1 MKKYQRH
8 DEPGPVY
15 SHYQRERFL
24 CLLRTTVRSAA
35 IHRVSAFID
44 STIPYIPR
52 FGTSDHGSIDVL
64 PLSGNN
70 WDITIF
76 GSNLTSFAGS

>member
-24 CLLRTTVRSAA
+24 CLLRTTVRSTAVL
-35 IHRVSAFID
+35 RE
-44 STIPYIPR
+44 R
-52 FGTSDHGSIDVL
+52 F
-64 PLSGNN
+64 LSLLRTTVRSPAVHEFHEQMKLLHLRRPES
-70 WDITIF
+70 WPCQMA
-76 GSNLTSFAGS
+76 S